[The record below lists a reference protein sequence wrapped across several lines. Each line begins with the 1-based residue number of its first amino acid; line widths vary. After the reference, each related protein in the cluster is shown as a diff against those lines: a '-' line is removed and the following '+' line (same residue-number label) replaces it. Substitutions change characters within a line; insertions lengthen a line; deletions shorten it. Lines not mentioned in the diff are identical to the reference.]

1 MKGRG
6 SAAVLPASRGHQWDV
21 VRALVRELEEERDLE
36 GLAAIAE
43 MSLMGLRQL
52 CERPVTCEELNEL
65 LEGVRGLKLDAW
77 ELGEEQ

>member
-1 MKGRG
+1 MKGKG
-6 SAAVLPASRGHQWDV
+6 SSALLPASRGQRWDV

-43 MSLMGLRQL
+43 MSLIGLRQL
-52 CERPVTCEELNEL
+52 CERPATCEELNEL
-65 LEGVRGLKLDAW
+65 LEGLRQLKLDAW